1 MKDPLHQEKTPYEIL
16 GVSTDTPSVEINKA
30 LPKYIKKNGTKN
42 ISEAQTAMKELKDVN
57 KRTKVDFFHYVLSG
71 NENEGSPVL
80 DIDIN
85 NYLEIPVLKI
95 EDIFTDL
102 DKEDFSDEFMEIQFK
117 QFEISS
123 CKYDDLEHSKPDVI
137 FDK

>member
-1 MKDPLHQEKTPYEIL
+1 MKDPLQQEKTPYEIL
-16 GVSTDTPSVEINKA
+16 DISSDTPPVEINKA

-42 ISEAQTAMKELKDVN
+42 LPQAQAAMKELKDIN
-57 KRTKVDFFHYVLSG
+57 KRTKVDFFHYVLNG
-71 NENEGSPVL
+71 NENEGTPVL

-85 NYLEIPVLKI
+85 NYLEIPVLRI

-102 DKEDFSDEFMEIQFK
+102 DKEDFSDEFMEIKFK
-117 QFEISS
+117 QFKISS
-123 CKYDDLEHSKPDVI
+123 CKYDDLEHSKLDVV